1 MKIVIATFCL
11 GYNYGAMLQS
21 YATVK
26 VLESL
31 GHEALLLNQHQ
42 PWSFGLN
49 EKYWRNYISLSPKI
63 MFYKWTKLLNQRT
76 LRKCFKPMWESF
88 PLTKYYGTD
97 INAIIADPPQC
108 DCLLTGSDQTWNTSA
123 DRCNYAVYFLP
134 FHNTNIKRISYAPSL
149 GGTRFKE
156 KDIPWIVERLKSYSS
171 VSVREKQDLEYLR
184 SIGIENV
191 EQMPDPT
198 LIADQSIYEEFIKDE
213 NHHSYDAVLYIL
225 GSKDVKMNNKLKQ
238 LIDESNINLSNTLN
252 IKLQDYKCK
261 GAINKTVTVQK
272 WVDAIA
278 NTKIVITNSFHAVVF
293 SLIFNKPFV
302 YINFPEYADSKNNRV
317 RTLLEDSEQSF
328 RMVDIEK
335 LEDFKLYTK
344 NPNFDSELIKLRDKG
359 IKYLTNVLSV

>member
-31 GHEALLLNQHQ
+31 GHQALLLNQHQ

-49 EKYWRNYISLSPKI
+49 ERYWRNYISLSPQI
-63 MFYKWTKLLNQRT
+63 MFYKWAKLLHQRT
-76 LRKCFKPMWESF
+76 LRKCFKPMWKCF

-97 INAIIADPPQC
+97 INAIMADPPQC

-123 DRCNYAVYFLP
+123 DWCNYAVYFLP
-134 FHNTNIKRISYAPSL
+134 FHSTKIKRISYAPSL

-156 KDIPWIVERLKSYSS
+156 KDIPWIIQQLKSYSS
-171 VSVREKQDLEYLR
+171 VSVREKQDVEYLK
-184 SIGIENV
+184 SIGIDNV
-191 EQMPDPT
+191 QQMPDPT
-198 LIADQSIYEEFIKDE
+198 LITDKAIYEEFIRHE
-213 NHHSYDAVLYIL
+213 SHHSYDAVLYIL
-225 GSKDVKMNNKLKQ
+225 GNKDVKINNKLKQ
-238 LIDESNINLSNTLN
+238 LLNESDIKLSNTLN

-261 GAINKTVTVQK
+261 GAINKTITVQE

-302 YINFPEYADSKNNRV
+302 YIKFPEYADSKNNRV

-328 RMVDIEK
+328 RMVDIDSINN
-335 LEDFKLYTK
+335 LGLYTK
-344 NPNFDSELIKLRDKG
+344 DPNFETELIKLRDKG
-359 IKYLTNVLSV
+359 IKYLTNAL